1 MVTVIGN
8 IALGICIG
16 VAVGMTVQ
24 FFSDRRCIKDIQ
36 NIYETEI
43 ARIKAEYK
51 HREHIRIL
59 KSNHEQTQL
68 LISQDWIDIDPL
80 PVSRDFNELDFGG
93 RF

>member
-16 VAVGMTVQ
+16 AAVGMTVQ
-24 FFSDRRCIKDIQ
+24 FVSDHRCIKDIQ
-36 NIYETEI
+36 NIYEAEI

-59 KSNHEQTQL
+59 KSNHEQTQF
-68 LISQDWIDIDPL
+68 LISQDWIDIDPM
-80 PVSRDFNELDFGG
+80 PVSRDFNELDFSG